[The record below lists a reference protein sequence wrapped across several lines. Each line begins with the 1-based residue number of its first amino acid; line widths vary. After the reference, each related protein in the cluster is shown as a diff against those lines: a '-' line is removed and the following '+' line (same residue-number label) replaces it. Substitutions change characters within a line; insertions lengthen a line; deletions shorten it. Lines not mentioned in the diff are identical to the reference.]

1 MAEETFE
8 MVKPYLLAH
17 EGGYVDHP
25 RDPGGATNFGI
36 TIGTLSNWR
45 GRKVSKREVKELT
58 REEAM
63 QIYKAQYWNTIRADE
78 LPMGVDYCCYDY
90 SVNSGPS
97 RSAKE
102 LQRVVGASV
111 DGVVGLE
118 TLGRIRECGKT
129 PSEIVNEICD
139 RRLRF
144 MQRLD
149 TWPTFGT
156 GWSRRVADVRS
167 KATALA
173 RKSPQWQPDE
183 PVITDV
189 PTPKAKP
196 EDKKK
201 MDTALKP
208 ESWLPYVGGLQ
219 GFLSYFAENEVL
231 QWALLAGMVA
241 AIGIGSYYIIRR
253 IRRDDD

>member
-1 MAEETFE
+1 MSVETFE

-63 QIYKAQYWNTIRADE
+63 QIYKAQYWDTIRADE
-78 LPMGVDYCCYDY
+78 LPAGVDYCCYDY

-118 TLGRIRECGKT
+118 TLTKVQSCGKS

-139 RRLRF
+139 RRLAF
-144 MQRLD
+144 MKRLR
-149 TWPTFGT
+149 TWPTFGK

-167 KATALA
+167 KAGALA
-173 RKSPQWQPDE
+173 KKAPQWQPDE

-196 EDKKK
+196 GDRKKL
-201 MDTALKP
+201 DIVAKP
-208 ESWLPYVGGLQ
+208 ENWWQYITGAQ
-219 GFLSYFAENEVL
+219 GFLAYFTENEIL
-231 QWALLAGMVA
+231 QYALLAGMVA
-241 AIGIGSYYIIRR
+241 AICIGSYYVIRR
-253 IRRDDD
+253 IRSDDV

>member
-1 MAEETFE
+1 MAVETFE

-25 RDPGGATNFGI
+25 HDPGGATNFGI

-63 QIYKAQYWNTIRADE
+63 QIYKAQYWDTIRADE

-97 RSAKE
+97 RSARE

-118 TLGRIRECGKT
+118 TLSRVRDCGKT

-139 RRLRF
+139 NRLAFMMRLR
-144 MQRLD
+144 
-149 TWPTFGT
+149 TWKYFGE

-167 KATALA
+167 KAGALA
-173 RKSPQWQPDE
+173 RENPQWQPDE

-196 EDKKK
+196 EDKKNT
-201 MDTALKP
+201 DTLFKP
-208 ESWLPYVGGLQ
+208 ETWLPFSGVAQ
-219 GFLSYFAENEVL
+219 GYLSNLVSDPIFK
-231 QWALLAGMVA
+231 WALVAGMVA